1 MESLLSHAVMLPILH
16 VSVTDVRVY
25 RAVIDIPGIR
35 AVCHLTNRGFL
46 TETAVFSSE
55 SFILTYTNAE

>member
-25 RAVIDIPGIR
+25 RAVM
-35 AVCHLTNRGFL
+35 TFL
-46 TETAVFSSE
+46 MLERCV
-55 SFILTYTNAE
+55 I